1 MTVWEE
7 TNRTGKDREA
17 AIYSLHNEAN
27 LSKIRIAHQTY
38 MNTVQG
44 DAMTKPTIQDLLKKI
59 NYIEADIDIR
69 KQILYAI
76 PSDQRSEMEK
86 TIAIIAA
93 KKQEIETL
101 RQQILESDPEEY
113 ARIIAFEKVI
123 AEFKQLAA
131 TRKFTSIIGRNI
143 NEQCALAFYDGTSL
157 ECLIK
162 ACDDNGDWTVITLN
176 GELKHFSRT
185 VVAEKPAASP
195 IH

>member
-1 MTVWEE
+1 
-7 TNRTGKDREA
+7 
-17 AIYSLHNEAN
+17 
-27 LSKIRIAHQTY
+27 
-38 MNTVQG
+38 
-44 DAMTKPTIQDLLKKI
+44 MTKPTVQDLLKKI
-59 NYIEADIDIR
+59 NYIEADIEIQ

-93 KKQEIETL
+93 KKQEIEAL
-101 RQQILESDPEEY
+101 RQQIHDKDPEEY

-131 TRKFTSIIGRNI
+131 GRKLISITGRNI

-157 ECLIK
+157 ECLVK

-176 GELKHFSRT
+176 GELKQFAKT
-185 VVAEKPAASP
+185 VVAEKPAAPP